1 MKMKTKNW
9 GNLAEFIGM
18 VSIVAGLTLVAW
30 EIHQA
35 NNIAKAQMVMDLAS
49 QANEFNSATF
59 ANPEVAELAKVM
71 SDPNHQNASEIQESM
86 MSGVAWHFSNI
97 FWSAQRAYDNGVLD
111 DDDIRNYQA
120 SIAWHIENHPGL
132 KPTFIKVYDTA
143 PWLRDMYV
151 FQPLVEMVCESRNDC
166 VDFTLGE

>member
-1 MKMKTKNW
+1 MKERNW
-9 GNLAEFIGM
+9 GKFAEFIGV
-18 VSIVAGLTLVAW
+18 VSIVAGLILVAW

-49 QANEFNSATF
+49 QANEFNSSTF
-59 ANPEVAELAKVM
+59 ANPEVAELAKALA
-71 SDPNHQNASEIQESM
+71 DPDQFDISEVQESM

-120 SIAWHIENHPGL
+120 SLAWHIENHPGL
-132 KPTFIKVYDTA
+132 KPTFMKVYDTA

-151 FQPLVEMVCESRNDC
+151 FQPLVEMVCETRQDC
-166 VDFTLGE
+166 AD